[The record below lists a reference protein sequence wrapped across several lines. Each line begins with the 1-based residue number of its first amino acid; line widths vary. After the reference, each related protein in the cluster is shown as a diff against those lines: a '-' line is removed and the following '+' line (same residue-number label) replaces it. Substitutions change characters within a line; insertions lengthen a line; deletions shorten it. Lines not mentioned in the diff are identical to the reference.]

1 MDKQTFIT
9 TIAKEAKAICLE
21 KGYGYASYATCVSQ
35 SCCETGYGRS
45 TIMVNNF
52 APFGIKATK
61 SWLQADPSRKCFS
74 SKTGEVY
81 DGKAVTITACFRAY
95 DSWNA
100 GVRDYFSLIEGKRY
114 AASLKADTVAECI
127 KCIHESGYATSPSYQ
142 STILKFYAEIKQLI
156 DNIWGNIYN
165 NSIDEDVKVYYP
177 VLRRGCTGKN
187 QAVKRL
193 QKLLNMCGYGL
204 AVDGLFGPKTD
215 LAVRDYQSKN
225 VDSNGVRLEIDGC
238 VGPKTWSSLNKLEK
252 GV

>member
-1 MDKQTFIT
+1 MDKQTFTT

-61 SWLQADPSRKCFS
+61 SWLQANPSRKCFS

-114 AASLKADTVAECI
+114 SASLKADTVAECI
-127 KCIHESGYATSPSYQ
+127 KCIHEGGYATSPTYQ
-142 STILKFYAEIKQLI
+142 STILKFYAEIKTLI
-156 DNIWGNIYN
+156 DNIWNGVYN
-165 NSIDEDVKVYYP
+165 EDEDVKVYMP
-177 VLRRGCTGKN
+177 VIRRGSA
-187 QAVKRL
+187 QRAAIVKL
-193 QKLLNMCGYGL
+193 QTILRGMGYNL
-204 AVDGLFGPKTD
+204 EIDGFFGPITK
-215 LAVRDYQSKN
+215 ACVCDYQSKHLDVN
-225 VDSNGVRLEIDGC
+225 GNWLCVDGV
-238 VGPKTWSSLNKLEK
+238 VGPLTWGSLLQK

>member
-9 TIAKEAKAICLE
+9 TIANEAKAICLE

-127 KCIHESGYATSPSYQ
+127 KCIHEGGYATSKTYQ
-142 STILKFYAEIKQLI
+142 STILKFYAEIKTLI
-156 DNIWGNIYN
+156 DNIWDGVYN
-165 NSIDEDVKVYYP
+165 KNEEDVKVYYP
-177 VLRRGCTGKN
+177 TIRMGTCAGKS
-187 QAVKRL
+187 QVVKTL
-193 QKLLNMCGYGL
+193 QTMLNLFGYHL
-204 AVDGLFGPKTD
+204 AVDGSWGPLTNAAVLDFQRTHKD
-215 LAVRDYQSKN
+215 VNGVQLAV
-225 VDSNGVRLEIDGC
+225 DGC
-238 VGPKTWSSLNKLEK
+238 VGPLTWGALQK